1 MNWSRELKLAEQAAL
16 AAGRRLID
24 LRRSEI
30 EVLAAEGRDIK
41 LAADR
46 EAEAAILEILRAS
59 QYGVLAEESGAHGM
73 QSGELAWI
81 VDPLD
86 GSLNYS
92 RGLPICCVSIA
103 LWRADQPLLGVIY
116 DFNRDEMFQGI
127 VGEGAWLNG
136 APIAT
141 ASTERASQAMATT
154 GFAVKR
160 DFAGDSLAAF
170 IRLLQ
175 DFKKV
180 RLLGSAAL
188 SLAYVAC
195 GRADAYAEDDILFW
209 DIAAG
214 VALVLA
220 AGGQAD
226 IRDSPSVEWG
236 KRARCACRGFIWE
249 KG

>member
-1 MNWSRELKLAEQAAL
+1 
-16 AAGRRLID
+16 
-24 LRRSEI
+24 
-30 EVLAAEGRDIK
+30 
-41 LAADR
+41 
-46 EAEAAILEILRAS
+46 
-59 QYGVLAEESGAHGM
+59 
-73 QSGELAWI
+73 
-81 VDPLD
+81 
-86 GSLNYS
+86 
-92 RGLPICCVSIA
+92 
-103 LWRADQPLLGVIY
+103 
-116 DFNRDEMFQGI
+116 
-127 VGEGAWLNG
+127 
-136 APIAT
+136 
-141 ASTERASQAMATT
+141 MATT